1 MVNVLSGL
9 KEKAVQLRKFVKL
22 FARKP
27 EAGLLKPKV
36 KAFTKNG
43 LVILKAGDTTWEED
57 LPPSLGGKNTT
68 IGPLQHL
75 LGSLAGCGAGIIKN
89 TLAPLTDTSVDSVDV
104 DVQCEFDV
112 KGVLGM
118 EGATGD
124 IRNVSFIL
132 TVYSDDSP
140 DKIEKMFEIWKQRA
154 PVFLCFQKPV
164 QISTNLVIKKP
175 EEKPKNE

>member
-1 MVNVLSGL
+1 MSTL
-9 KEKAVQLRKFVKL
+9 KDKATQLQKFVKL
-22 FARKP
+22 FERKP
-27 EAGLLKPKV
+27 EAGLLMPAV
-36 KAFTKNG
+36 KASTENG
-43 LVILKAGDTTWEED
+43 LVVLKAGNTSWEED
-57 LPPSLGGKNTT
+57 LPPSLGGENTT

-75 LGSLAGCGAGIIKN
+75 LGSLAGCGAGLLKN

-118 EGATGD
+118 EGTTGD
-124 IRNVSFIL
+124 IRNVSFTL

-154 PVFLCFQKPV
+154 PVFLCFQKPI
-164 QISTNLVIKKP
+164 QISTTLMIKKP
-175 EEKPKNE
+175 EQK